1 MESPIFL
8 KSCFSLRNL
17 FLFSACLP
25 DRLCDVSPLLTYTYR
40 ISELTCQEWDEE
52 TEVWSSGGC
61 QLEAGS
67 TPTTAKFKSNLFGS
81 LGAGLTVAPNT
92 INFNE
97 VFNDLDEK
105 LIENAAVVGTVIG
118 VLILYIPFLLLCR
131 NFDKK
136 DKLKV

>member
-1 MESPIFL
+1 MSSMPKTPIVVTQ
-8 KSCFSLRNL
+8 
-17 FLFSACLP
+17 SALVLGCIP
-25 DRLCDVSPLLTYTYR
+25 GRVCDASPLLTYTYR

-67 TPTTAKFKSNLFGS
+67 TPTTSKFKSNLFGS
-81 LGAGLTVAPNT
+81 LGAGLTVAPKT

-97 VFNDLDEK
+97 VIENLDGT
-105 LIENAAVVGTVIG
+105 LVENAAVVGTVIG
-118 VLILYIPFLLLCR
+118 VLILYIPFLFLCR
-131 NFDKK
+131 KLDRK

>member
-1 MESPIFL
+1 M
-8 KSCFSLRNL
+8 
-17 FLFSACLP
+17 
-25 DRLCDVSPLLTYTYR
+25 TYTYR

-61 QLEAGS
+61 QLEPGS

-92 INFNE
+92 INFKE
-97 VFNDLDEK
+97 VFDDLDQK

-118 VLILYIPFLLLCR
+118 VLILYIPFVVLCR
-131 NFDKK
+131 MLDKK
-136 DKLKV
+136 DKIKVCSAKLNLKCSSWWFFSCSLVVV